1 MLHFLSS
8 EAKCKSFSPLK
19 IVFSGERKI
28 GFSSLGLLWY
38 FAAQTEYVQA
48 AVGLGFAA
56 MWLRQ
61 VKNRVLKCTR
71 KLCHPLVLLFCKNN
85 LRRLLLEQWTPD
97 SLCHVPQGY
106 CSAMRHPAPRGGLE
120 AGCAMPA
127 FTAAPSIPVLP
138 IRAYKCRICV
148 VIPADRENKAQKRPL
163 EIELRRTKGLPIFK
177 HLSY

>member
-1 MLHFLSS
+1 
-8 EAKCKSFSPLK
+8 
-19 IVFSGERKI
+19 
-28 GFSSLGLLWY
+28 
-38 FAAQTEYVQA
+38 
-48 AVGLGFAA
+48 
-56 MWLRQ
+56 
-61 VKNRVLKCTR
+61 
-71 KLCHPLVLLFCKNN
+71 
-85 LRRLLLEQWTPD
+85 
-97 SLCHVPQGY
+97 
-106 CSAMRHPAPRGGLE
+106 MRHPAPRGGLE